1 MPIGGWSSV
10 ANESPLPIGRGPFVT
25 GQQNGD
31 DERAA
36 SERVRRRGRRCPGVL
51 ERRRAARR
59 TRRDR
64 ARSSRT
70 VSMSPTLC
78 RPASLTVCMLLRVSD
93 RAVQDPMGWSSI
105 RLKERYMHVT
115 EELRRDVADQLN
127 GYFCNPN

>member
-1 MPIGGWSSV
+1 
-10 ANESPLPIGRGPFVT
+10 
-25 GQQNGD
+25 
-31 DERAA
+31 
-36 SERVRRRGRRCPGVL
+36 
-51 ERRRAARR
+51 
-59 TRRDR
+59 
-64 ARSSRT
+64 
-70 VSMSPTLC
+70 MSPTLC